1 MKAVFHLDLDDEKI
15 LRIALTNMENLRKA
29 KPSARIV
36 LLVNGPA
43 VQLFRH
49 DSNEENLN
57 RVAALIQAKVQ
68 VFLCQNALNAFSIPN
83 ANICSDCAI
92 VPAGVVALIEL
103 QQQGYAYI
111 KP

>member
-1 MKAVFHLDLDDEKI
+1 MKVVFHLDLDDAKI

-29 KPSARIV
+29 KPAARII
-36 LLVNGPA
+36 LLANGPA
-43 VQLFRH
+43 VQFFQQNA
-49 DSNEENLN
+49 DGENLS
-57 RVAALIQAKVQ
+57 RIAALIQDGVL
-68 VFLCQNALNAFSIPN
+68 VFLCQNALNAFAIP
-83 ANICSDCAI
+83 AENIFTDCAI